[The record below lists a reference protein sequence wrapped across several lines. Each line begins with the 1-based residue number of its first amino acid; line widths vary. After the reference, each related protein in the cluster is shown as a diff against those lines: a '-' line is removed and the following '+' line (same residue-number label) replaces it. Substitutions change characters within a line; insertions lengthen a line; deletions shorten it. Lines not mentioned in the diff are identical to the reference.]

1 MAETAITPTQ
11 MVAGIAIVVTPGI
24 GTAIN
29 TSNTMH
35 IPYPQQG
42 KLLIYIDSNHASTSA
57 SMAAGDGVSAGLGAQ
72 TVAVGDTVS
81 AMFVVDSDRVV
92 DSDGEV
98 VITWA
103 TDSAGFLAAWYLP

>member
-1 MAETAITPTQ
+1 MAETTITPAQ
-11 MVAGIAIVVTPGI
+11 MVAGTQIAVTPGV

-29 TSNTMH
+29 TANTMH
-35 IPYPQQG
+35 IAYPQQG

-57 SMAAGDGVSAGLGAQ
+57 SMAAGDGVSKDLGAQ
-72 TVAVGDTVS
+72 TVAVGDTVT

-103 TDSAGFLAAWYLP
+103 TDSAGFCAAWYLP